1 MASTD
6 TGDGARPNMSRRQ
19 FLRLVVAGTGISAS
33 SILAACGTS
42 TSSTPAAPAPTAVP
56 APTAAPSGPRRGG
69 SSVWAM
75 ESDPVALNPITN
87 SNFSSTQGFEHSYES
102 LTAYNDKLEIIP
114 ALAESWETPD
124 DLTYIFNLRKGVKWH
139 DGSDFTAEDVK
150 YTFDLVLQK
159 DGPAVW
165 RNNFDQIETVEIVDP
180 HTVKFT
186 TKSPFPGMLGACAIL
201 RSSAIIP
208 KGAFEKGNLDN
219 TVVGTGPYKLVEYVP
234 KDYVKLVRNP
244 DYWGD
249 PFPYLDEVTFKIM
262 EEEETRIAAL
272 RAGTVDYAFLS
283 AEGAER
289 VKSEPNLVL
298 QQGPRTYLYV
308 MIFNMLREPWS
319 NPKVRLAL
327 SYATNRL
334 EIIDKALSGAGTVS
348 GPIATGFGNW
358 FVAPDQL
365 LSGYYKSDIERAKA
379 LLKEAGVAEGQKL
392 DLLVTNFSG
401 EVFSRT
407 AVVFQEQM
415 KQIGIDVQIR
425 QVEQGVFIKEASPDG
440 NWNYDM
446 NINAYSPR
454 HDPDGY
460 LWARFFSEN
469 PYAVGY
475 KNPKMDEL
483 LKTARATIDPAQRK
497 VMYDEIQGI
506 LLEEAPML
514 WIAVDNA
521 SEVTQSYLK
530 GYVRTAFT
538 RRDWGLKNAWLDK

>member
-1 MASTD
+1 
-6 TGDGARPNMSRRQ
+6 
-19 FLRLVVAGTGISAS
+19 
-33 SILAACGTS
+33 
-42 TSSTPAAPAPTAVP
+42 
-56 APTAAPSGPRRGG
+56 
-69 SSVWAM
+69 
-75 ESDPVALNPITN
+75 
-87 SNFSSTQGFEHSYES
+87 
-102 LTAYNDKLEIIP
+102 
-114 ALAESWETPD
+114 
-124 DLTYIFNLRKGVKWH
+124 
-139 DGSDFTAEDVK
+139 
-150 YTFDLVLQK
+150 
-159 DGPAVW
+159 
-165 RNNFDQIETVEIVDP
+165 
-180 HTVKFT
+180 
-186 TKSPFPGMLGACAIL
+186 
-201 RSSAIIP
+201 
-208 KGAFEKGNLDN
+208 
-219 TVVGTGPYKLVEYVP
+219 
-234 KDYVKLVRNP
+234 
-244 DYWGD
+244 
-249 PFPYLDEVTFKIM
+249 
-262 EEEETRIAAL
+262 
-272 RAGTVDYAFLS
+272 
-283 AEGAER
+283 
-289 VKSEPNLVL
+289 
-298 QQGPRTYLYV
+298 

-327 SYATNRL
+327 NYATNRL

-358 FVAPDQL
+358 FVPPDQL
-365 LSGYYKSDIERAKA
+365 LSGYYKPDIERAKA

-440 NWNYDM
+440 NWNYDV

-506 LLEEAPML
+506 LLEESPML

-521 SEVTQSYLK
+521 SEATQNYLK

-538 RRDWGLKNAWLDK
+538 RRDWGLKNSWLDK